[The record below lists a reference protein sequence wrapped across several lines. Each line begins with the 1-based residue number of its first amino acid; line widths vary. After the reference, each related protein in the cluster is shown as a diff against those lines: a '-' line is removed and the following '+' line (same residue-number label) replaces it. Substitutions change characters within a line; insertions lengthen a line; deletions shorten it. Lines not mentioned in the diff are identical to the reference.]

1 MISPETLR
9 QNPYFAQLSEEQLN
23 CLIEHSHEVTAK
35 AGEFLFHRDDDLSY
49 FYLVLEGEFEVIFEA
64 LKLNVAYETYRQP
77 SELQREVVVLSV
89 VKTGEILAWSGLV
102 KPYKATSC
110 VRAKT
115 SARLMAFDCK
125 KLLACFEQDCR
136 FGFFMIHAAAQVIGK
151 RLQDIYKG
159 S

>member
-1 MISPETLR
+1 MISSENLR
-9 QNPYFAQLSEEQLN
+9 QNPYFAQLNTAQLT
-23 CLIEHSHEVTAK
+23 CLIDYSQEVTAK
-35 AGEFLFHRDDDLSY
+35 AGEFLFHRDDDLGY
-49 FYLVLEGEFEVIFEA
+49 FYLVLEGKFEVIFETP
-64 LKLNVAYETYRQP
+64 KLNVAYETYRQP
-77 SELQREVVVLSV
+77 SELQRETVVLSL
-89 VKTGEILAWSGLV
+89 VKSGEILGWSGLV
-102 KPYKATSC
+102 KPHKATSC

-115 SARLMAFDCK
+115 DARLMAFDCK